1 MTLDDGNLVELVIAV
16 IGGLA
21 AVGLTVLKFALSGLE
36 RQHAATRKLIEE
48 RFQWAETQRQE
59 ARGHWEQLF
68 QELKAD
74 DDELS
79 RRVGQIETRV
89 TAIEIHLTRRRR
101 PIYPTGGEGG

>member
-1 MTLDDGNLVELVIAV
+1 MTLDDGKLVELVIAG

-36 RQHAATRKLIEE
+36 RQHTATRKLIEE

-68 QELKAD
+68 HDLKED

-79 RRVGQIETRV
+79 KRVGQIETRV
-89 TAIEIHLTRRRR
+89 TTIEIHMIKL
-101 PIYPTGGEGG
+101 IKNSKD